1 MSQRRHRRQLLLS
14 LTLVLGLLGCQNRSG
29 ETTTASP
36 ALSRIYLSPIEAAQL
51 REDAIGFLL
60 QHSVSEQAEV
70 RANALEA
77 LQRVPARSRA
87 ALRIGLRD
95 PNLGVRYVAAFSV
108 GKLQLTELAGEVR
121 RLTNDPNPSVR
132 AAALFALHQCGE
144 AVDIS
149 PLSTLL
155 LQPDPTLRGN
165 VAFILGEMGNP
176 SAMPLLREAA
186 RTPMPR
192 VGDAHRKR
200 VQLQIAESL
209 ARLGDEEALQ
219 AIRAALYAPPEQG
232 EAQALAA
239 TMIGRLGDERS
250 VDTLILLTS
259 RTEAYLSAEVR
270 LACAASLAQLGRT
283 QGAFIADRYYRN
295 QQPALRAQSAHV
307 YGQIGDAANLGL
319 LGEMMRSDPSLLARI
334 HAASAILQVTSN

>member
-1 MSQRRHRRQLLLS
+1 MSQRRHRLQLLLS
-14 LTLVLGLLGCQNRSG
+14 LTLALGLAGCQSRSG
-29 ETTTASP
+29 DSATAP
-36 ALSRIYLSPIEAAQL
+36 ELSRTYLSPIEAAQL
-51 REDAIGFLL
+51 REDAIEFLL

-77 LQRVPARSRA
+77 LQRVPTRSRA
-87 ALRIGLRD
+87 ALRVGLRD
-95 PNLGVRYVAAFSV
+95 ANLGVRYVAAFSI
-108 GKLQLTELAGEVR
+108 GKLQLEDLGPEVR
-121 RLTNDPNPSVR
+121 RLINDPDPSVQ

-144 AVDIS
+144 SVDIS
-149 PLSTLL
+149 PLSTML
-155 LQPDPTLRGN
+155 LQSDPTLRGN

-176 SAMPLLREAA
+176 SAVPLLREAA

-192 VGDAHRKR
+192 VGDAHLKR

-239 TMIGRLGDERS
+239 AMIGRLGDERS
-250 VDTLILLTS
+250 VDTLILLTA

-283 QGAFIADRYYRN
+283 QGAFIADRYFRN
-295 QQPALRAQSAHV
+295 QQPALRAQSAFV

-319 LGEMMRSDPSLLARI
+319 LRDMMLSDPSLPAQI